1 MQGYYMVF
9 LLIINHHCFAFGS
22 QPSSSCLLL
31 SWPFS
36 HTALTDFYSDLE
48 FNSLQPPTFSNRNA
62 MAMPYPTVHLRGLF
76 ISLQILQ
83 ARKHSGVLFVSL
95 KWTLKCVFR
104 EKSFTPACFFF
115 SEGRVRDCVMMTT
128 LAYSASA
135 IS

>member
-62 MAMPYPTVHLRGLF
+62 MAMPYPTVHLRGPF

-83 ARKHSGVLFVSL
+83 GRKHSGVLFVSL
-95 KWTLKCVFR
+95 K
-104 EKSFTPACFFF
+104 
-115 SEGRVRDCVMMTT
+115 
-128 LAYSASA
+128 
-135 IS
+135 